1 MAKALSEVRALLRRS
16 DARQNAI
23 LQASLDGIVI
33 MDERGC
39 FLEFNPAA
47 EGMFGYRRADVLGQ
61 PIADFIIPERLR
73 ESHRLGMARY
83 LETGVGKVLSQRL
96 ELPALKASGEE
107 FAVELAIVPVATEGS
122 PVFVGFLRDLTA
134 QKQDEQRRK
143 WLLDELA
150 HRSRNFF
157 TVVHA
162 IISRTLSDARPTAE
176 ARAVLSRRINALAR
190 SHTALIDDPEGAAL
204 ATIVTQEIEG
214 FSNQVD
220 AAGPPL
226 KVNAKAAQTF
236 ALIVHELATNAS
248 KYGALS
254 TDSGRVT
261 VTWSVSAEGRLQFEW
276 REAGGPKVKTP
287 ANTGFGSVVLEQ
299 LAASDLQG
307 EVDLD
312 YNANGLVYRLAAPVA
327 ATIS

>member
-176 ARAVLSRRINALAR
+176 ARAVLSRRINARAR
-190 SHTALIDDPEGAAL
+190 SHTALIDDTEGAAL
-204 ATIVTQEIEG
+204 ATIGTQ
-214 FSNQVD
+214 
-220 AAGPPL
+220 
-226 KVNAKAAQTF
+226 
-236 ALIVHELATNAS
+236 
-248 KYGALS
+248 
-254 TDSGRVT
+254 
-261 VTWSVSAEGRLQFEW
+261 
-276 REAGGPKVKTP
+276 
-287 ANTGFGSVVLEQ
+287 
-299 LAASDLQG
+299 
-307 EVDLD
+307 
-312 YNANGLVYRLAAPVA
+312 
-327 ATIS
+327 